1 MGQQELLLTIGAIII
16 FGMTV
21 VSTNLLTV
29 EQTEAIYRQQA
40 ELYAL
45 SIAQGYIEEAKTKA
59 FDEKTIQNS
68 ANSASD
74 FTSSASVESGET
86 YPAYDDIDD
95 FVNIPT
101 DTTTNLG
108 QMSVNIDVQYVD
120 DGDLQ
125 SPVGYRTYYKKMTV
139 SVFNEYLV
147 DTVRVDYIF
156 AYQKN

>member
-1 MGQQELLLTIGAIII
+1 MGQQELLLTIGAIVI
-16 FGMTV
+16 FGMSM

-45 SIAQGYIEEAKTKA
+45 SIAQGYIEEARAKA
-59 FDEKTIQNS
+59 FDENTIQNTASS
-68 ANSASD
+68 AND
-74 FTSSASVESGET
+74 FTATASSGAGET
-86 YPAYDDIDD
+86 YPAFDDVDD

-120 DGDLQ
+120 VADLEY
-125 SPVGYRTYYKKMTV
+125 PVAYRTYYKKMTV
-139 SVFNEYLV
+139 SVFSEYLI